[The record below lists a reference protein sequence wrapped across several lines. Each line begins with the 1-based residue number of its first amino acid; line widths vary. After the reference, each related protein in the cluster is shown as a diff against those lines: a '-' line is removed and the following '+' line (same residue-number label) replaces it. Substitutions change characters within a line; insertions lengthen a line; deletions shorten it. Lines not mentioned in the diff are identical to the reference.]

1 MRFCTQCGN
10 SLPGLGPAPAAP
22 PPSAGPAA
30 YAPTVAGPSPVHGGG
45 APAPNPVMMPAAQGY
60 NPPPASSPLASAGAE
75 VAERL
80 SNAIGGPLCWRC
92 RGVGDVG
99 AEFCKFCGARYAD
112 KPGAAPAPMGPQGAP
127 MAAPAPAPM
136 AAPMAPQAAPM
147 AAPAPAPQAAHGFGP
162 STIPVEARGPEPY
175 GAPAPGGAP
184 AAVGAAP
191 APVLARLV
199 SILKDGTDGQAFAIT
214 LEQTDIGRTEGE
226 ILLSD
231 DPYLSPRHAR
241 IRRRGDAF
249 FLRDLDSV
257 NGIYLR
263 IRDSVELAD
272 GDTILVGQQVLR
284 FELLSDAE
292 VPVGPAAVHGV
303 FVFGTP
309 EVPRIAR
316 LVQYT
321 TEGIG
326 RDIIYLY
333 RSETVLGR
341 ETGDVVFT
349 DDPFLSRRHAAIRV
363 ERGSR
368 RFVLK
373 DMGSSNG
380 TSLRMKGERPLS
392 HNDLFRIGR
401 HLFRFELAS
410 AQAGQAG
417 R

>member
-22 PPSAGPAA
+22 PAAANAAA
-30 YAPTVAGPSPVHGGG
+30 YAPTVAGPSPVHGG
-45 APAPNPVMMPAAQGY
+45 APAPTPVMMPAAQGF

-112 KPGAAPAPMGPQGAP
+112 KPGAAPGQAAPAASPMAPQ
-127 MAAPAPAPM
+127 AAPAPA
-136 AAPMAPQAAPM
+136 ASPMAPQAAPM
-147 AAPAPAPQAAHGFGP
+147 AAPPAAHGFGP
-162 STIPVEARGPEPY
+162 ATMPVEARGPESY
-175 GAPAPGGAP
+175 GAPSAGHAPGG
-184 AAVGAAP
+184 VGAAP

-214 LEQTDIGRTEGE
+214 QEQTDIGRTEGE
-226 ILLSD
+226 ILLAD

-263 IRDSVELAD
+263 IRDAVELAD
-272 GDTILVGQQVLR
+272 GDTVLVGQQVLR